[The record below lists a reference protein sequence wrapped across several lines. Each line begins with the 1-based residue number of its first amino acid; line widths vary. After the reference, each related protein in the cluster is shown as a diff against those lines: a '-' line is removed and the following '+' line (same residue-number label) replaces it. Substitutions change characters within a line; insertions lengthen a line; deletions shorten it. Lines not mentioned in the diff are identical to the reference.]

1 LFVFNSSHQKNKA
14 VNLPDYSQVSISKY
28 RDKVEIIRQV
38 AAQVEKDFYQ
48 FGFEISFSGDATTAY
63 VELFEQITEHVA
75 FMLSQDYHRLISLLY
90 QIDLS
95 EKDIIKTELKYPNVD
110 KHELLSE
117 LIIQRELKKVLIRNY
132 FKENPQKL

>member
-1 LFVFNSSHQKNKA
+1 M
-14 VNLPDYSQVSISKY
+14 NLPDYSHVNIYKY

-48 FGFEISFSGDATTAY
+48 FGFEISFSGDAASAY
-63 VELFEQITEHVA
+63 FELFEQITEHVA
-75 FMLSQDYHRLISLLY
+75 YMLSQDYHRLILLLY

-95 EKDIIKTELKYPNVD
+95 EKEILMTELEYPNVD
-110 KHELLSE
+110 KHELLTE

-132 FKENPQKL
+132 FKENPEKL